1 MKDYIEE
8 RVLEVA
14 QYIIYS
20 RATIRKTAKVFGV
33 SKSTIHKDMTERL
46 PKINPDIAEEAKS
59 ILDLNKGTDMGR
71 DLGTATVLVYM
82 KDKGIVLKEP
92 SVVAIDKNKNKVLA
106 VGEAARQMIG
116 RTPGNIVALR
126 PMRNGVISDYEMTE
140 AMLKYFIKKGVG
152 NRRISAPKVMICIP
166 CQATGIEKRAVID
179 AAKNAGAKNVYL
191 IEEPLAA
198 AIGAGL
204 DISKASGHMV
214 VDIGGGTADIA
225 IISLGG
231 IVIRESVKV
240 AGDRFDEAII
250 KFVRS
255 KYKLMIGERTA
266 EELKI
271 NVATVV
277 QGNRKESME
286 IKGRNLVTGLPG
298 IITVDSEE
306 LRIALKDDVSIIGES
321 VHSVLEKTPPEL
333 AADIIEEGILMTGG
347 GALLNGLDKFIE
359 QRTGVKVR
367 VADDAVKCV
376 AEGTGK
382 VLKTFEKLNLGID
395 DLEVKLIDE

>member
-1 MKDYIEE
+1 MWFW
-8 RVLEVA
+8 R
-14 QYIIYS
+14 
-20 RATIRKTAKVFGV
+20 
-33 SKSTIHKDMTERL
+33 
-46 PKINPDIAEEAKS
+46 
-59 ILDLNKGTDMGR
+59 KGTDMGI

-166 CQATGIEKRAVID
+166 CQATEIEKRAVID
-179 AAKNAGAKNVYL
+179 AAKNSGAKNVYL

-271 NVATVV
+271 KVATAVE
-277 QGNRKESME
+277 GNRKESME
-286 IKGRNLVTGLPG
+286 VKGRNLVTGLPG

-306 LRIALKDDVSIIGES
+306 LRMALKDEVSIIGEA

-359 QRTGVKVR
+359 QRTCVKVR

-382 VLKTFEKLNLGID
+382 VLKTFEKLNLGMD

>member
-1 MKDYIEE
+1 MWFW
-8 RVLEVA
+8 R
-14 QYIIYS
+14 
-20 RATIRKTAKVFGV
+20 
-33 SKSTIHKDMTERL
+33 
-46 PKINPDIAEEAKS
+46 
-59 ILDLNKGTDMGR
+59 KGTDMGI

-82 KDKGIVLKEP
+82 KDKGVVLKEP

-106 VGEAARQMIG
+106 VGESARQMIG

-126 PMRNGVISDYEMTE
+126 PMRNGVISDYDMTE
-140 AMLKYFIKKGVG
+140 AMLKYFIKKGIG
-152 NRRISAPKVMICIP
+152 NKRVSAPKVMVCIP
-166 CQATGIEKRAVID
+166 CQATEIEKRAVID
-179 AAKNAGAKNVYL
+179 AAKSAGARNVYL

-204 DISKASGHMV
+204 DIAKASGHMV

-231 IVIRESVKV
+231 IVIRQSVKV

-250 KFVRS
+250 KFVRN
-255 KYKLMIGERTA
+255 KYRLMIGERTA

-271 NVATVV
+271 KVATVV
-277 QGNRKESME
+277 EGHRNESME
-286 IKGRNLVTGLPG
+286 VKGRSLENGLPG
-298 IITVDSEE
+298 VITVDSEE
-306 LRIALKDDVSIIGES
+306 LRTALKDEVNIIGEA
-321 VHSVLEKTPPEL
+321 VHAVLEKTPPEL

-359 QRTGVKVR
+359 KRTGVKVR
-367 VADDAVKCV
+367 VAEGAVNCV

-382 VLKTFEKLNLGID
+382 VLKAFEKLNLSMD

>member
-1 MKDYIEE
+1 MWFW
-8 RVLEVA
+8 R
-14 QYIIYS
+14 
-20 RATIRKTAKVFGV
+20 
-33 SKSTIHKDMTERL
+33 
-46 PKINPDIAEEAKS
+46 
-59 ILDLNKGTDMGR
+59 KGTDMGI

-179 AAKNAGAKNVYL
+179 AAKNSGAKNVYL

-271 NVATVV
+271 NVATAVE
-277 QGNRKESME
+277 GNRKESME
-286 IKGRNLVTGLPG
+286 VKGRNLVTGLPG

-306 LRIALKDDVSIIGES
+306 LRIALKDDVSIIGEA

-367 VADDAVKCV
+367 VA
-376 AEGTGK
+376 
-382 VLKTFEKLNLGID
+382 
-395 DLEVKLIDE
+395 